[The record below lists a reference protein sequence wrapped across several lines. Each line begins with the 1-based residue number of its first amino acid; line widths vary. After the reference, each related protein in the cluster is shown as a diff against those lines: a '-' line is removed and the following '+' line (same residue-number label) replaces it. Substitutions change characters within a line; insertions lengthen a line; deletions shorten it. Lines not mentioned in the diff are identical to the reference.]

1 MPDQLTTAEKNAVL
15 DGVLIALAVVYSHDY
30 ESIAE
35 DIIATVGGNELLRR
49 AEESEDYMLE
59 RVRATVAFL
68 NGEDE
73 I

>member
-1 MPDQLTTAEKNAVL
+1 MPDLTTAEKNAVL
-15 DGVLIALAVVYSHDY
+15 DGVLIALTVVYSHDD